1 MGQLAGSLLASG
13 LAHTGPVLL
22 LLAAC
27 LMEAAGWCALRISDD
42 HLMAPLHLANP
53 SRAFMP
59 DEEMDADLRDRN
71 YDGIESR
78 PPKDIGSKLG
88 ARGGGGEPGEGG
100 RRFGASRHSDAST
113 EAVPLLGPPLAGGQ
127 ARLGAQKVVLSTGEG
142 SQQLEAQL
150 LNSSNREEGMREEP
164 RPQQRRSNHQQQQ
177 HQLQQKGVASGSSLN
192 DPSEPYSSRPDAHDS
207 ISHAS
212 NEGSTTEESNRDD
225 VLSPR
230 SSLPRPASST
240 SPLHSKAGGSAS
252 KRSASVQG
260 KENAAKHAALARESL
275 LPSPSKMLYGRAGD
289 GSRRRVTR
297 SLVEGLRL
305 IVQSSYLLHVCSFL
319 LLTAIVS
326 SFFYFERA
334 AVVAGTSDDPV
345 VRRKLLANINS
356 LSAVATVTFQ
366 LTLTGRLLAYAGVPA
381 ALCAAPLTALLG
393 MAAIALRPTAMVV
406 GVSEAL
412 RKVVTY
418 VLTRPGRE
426 ILFTVITREEKYKA
440 KLTIDTLVQRVGDA
454 AAAGVFRVLGT
465 SFKLGPAGVAAAAM
479 PLCCLWIVSG
489 FSLGMRQQAMAR
501 ASVPHHP

>member
-366 LTLTGRLLAYAGVPA
+366 LTLTVRSNSSTEA
-381 ALCAAPLTALLG
+381 AC
-393 MAAIALRPTAMVV
+393 
-406 GVSEAL
+406 
-412 RKVVTY
+412 
-418 VLTRPGRE
+418 
-426 ILFTVITREEKYKA
+426 
-440 KLTIDTLVQRVGDA
+440 
-454 AAAGVFRVLGT
+454 
-465 SFKLGPAGVAAAAM
+465 
-479 PLCCLWIVSG
+479 
-489 FSLGMRQQAMAR
+489 
-501 ASVPHHP
+501 